1 MTPAYQRGSVPQL
14 SFLPQFPLDMHP
26 LLLFGVLLIAGVAG
40 GELVQRIVRLPRITG
55 YVLTGMVFGPGVLGV
70 LDEKLLAQ
78 SWIFVDIALGLVLF
92 ELGRRLHLRWLV
104 RERYLLATGMLE
116 SALSFGLVYGALMHF
131 DVPALNAAIVAAI
144 GVSSSPAVVML
155 VARDLRAE
163 GQLTERALHLVAIN
177 SVVAFTLTTMFLSWM
192 HREYRADWITVVLH
206 PLYMLF
212 GSLVLACVACAAA
225 LGLARWLGKSAER
238 QVVVLLGLVV
248 FTIGAAHMLH
258 LSVLFA
264 LLVLGML
271 LRNLD
276 TRHDIMAVDFGR
288 AEQLFFVVLFVV
300 TGAKL
305 ALPHV
310 AAGGLLAGVF
320 LAARFVGKS
329 IGVLALAP
337 FSGARAGSAG
347 LLCLTLTPMSGLALA
362 LAHETSAVY
371 PVLGAEV
378 GAILLSAVLV
388 LELLGPLAVQF
399 ALRKSGEAERQEAT

>member
-1 MTPAYQRGSVPQL
+1 MPHL
-14 SFLPQFPLDMHP
+14 SFIPDFPLAMHP
-26 LLLFGVLLIAGVAG
+26 LLLFGALLIFGVAG

-55 YVLTGMVFGPGVLGV
+55 YVVTGMLFGPGALNV
-70 LDEKLLAQ
+70 LDEKLLGQ

-92 ELGRRLHLRWLV
+92 ELGRRLHLRWLLH
-104 RERYLLATGMLE
+104 ERYLLATGMLE
-116 SALSFGLVYGALMHF
+116 SALSFGLVYGALLYF
-131 DVPALNAAIVAAI
+131 DVQALHAAVIAAI

-155 VARDLRAE
+155 VAREMRAE
-163 GQLTERALHLVAIN
+163 GQLTERALHLVAVN

-212 GSLVLACVACAAA
+212 GSLILGWIACLVAIA
-225 LGLARWLGKSAER
+225 LARWLGKSAER

-248 FTIGAAHMLH
+248 FTIGAAHMLK

-264 LLVLGML
+264 LLVFGLM

-276 TRHDIMAVDFGR
+276 TRHDIMAVDLGR
-288 AEQLFFVVLFVV
+288 TEQLFFVVLFVV

-305 ALPHV
+305 ALPDL
-310 AAGGLLAGVF
+310 AAGGALAAVF

-329 IGVLALAP
+329 LGVLALAP

-347 LLCLTLTPMSGLALA
+347 LLCLALTPMSGLALA
-362 LAHETSAVY
+362 LVHETSYVY
-371 PVLGAEV
+371 PDLGAQV
-378 GAILLSAVLV
+378 AGILLGAVLV
-388 LELLGPLAVQF
+388 LELLGPLAVQI
-399 ALRKSGEAERQEAT
+399 ALRRSGEAERQEAS